1 MVFSSA
7 CNLYIALNSF
17 CFVFELLTYLFI
29 SARLGAPSRQGQ
41 RCPVHHRGSIK
52 IQRLELRLREVKCLL
67 KVAQLM
73 SDGEST
79 LLPPVQHAKSYT
91 GFPRYLL
98 QFVFNVERSVSLL
111 GRKFL
116 EEYSK
121 I

>member
-1 MVFSSA
+1 MS
-7 CNLYIALNSF
+7 
-17 CFVFELLTYLFI
+17 T
-29 SARLGAPSRQGQ
+29 RLGAPSRQGQ
-41 RCPVHHRGSIK
+41 ICPVRHRCSIK
-52 IQRLELRLREVKCLL
+52 IQRIELRLRDVKCLL
-67 KVAQLM
+67 KVTQLM

-79 LLPPVQHAKSYT
+79 LLTPIQHAKSYI